1 MEEKRMHPTN
11 NRAAIED
18 FMRRYGYEEKEVE
31 AAYYLRQARDRFT
44 EIYED
49 EVGPRSSLNLS
60 AEMFLQINVDPH
72 FNALWGLLSRRVLEQ
87 PYPEGR
93 GFRPTS
99 DEGEGEQP
107 D

>member
-1 MEEKRMHPTN
+1 MYSN

-31 AAYYLRQARDRFT
+31 AAYHLRQAWDRFT

-49 EVGPRSSLNLS
+49 EAGSVSSPNLG
-60 AEMFLQINVDPH
+60 AELFLQVNVDPH
-72 FNALWGLLSRRVLEQ
+72 FNALWGLLSRRVLER

-93 GFRPTS
+93 GFWPAS